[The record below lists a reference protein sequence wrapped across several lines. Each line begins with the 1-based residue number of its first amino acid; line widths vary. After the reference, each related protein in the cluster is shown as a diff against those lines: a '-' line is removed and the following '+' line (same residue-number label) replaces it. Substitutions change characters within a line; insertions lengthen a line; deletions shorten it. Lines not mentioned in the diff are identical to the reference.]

1 MFALLTILLAVRI
14 KNVSNES
21 DTEEDQQG
29 GMKTVLVFC
38 ISLFDEVTR
47 NTTLVKLFSFS
58 KVTKFNK
65 NRADEFAP
73 RRVVSFS

>member
-1 MFALLTILLAVRI
+1 MLTILPAVRI

-58 KVTKFNK
+58 N
-65 NRADEFAP
+65 
-73 RRVVSFS
+73 